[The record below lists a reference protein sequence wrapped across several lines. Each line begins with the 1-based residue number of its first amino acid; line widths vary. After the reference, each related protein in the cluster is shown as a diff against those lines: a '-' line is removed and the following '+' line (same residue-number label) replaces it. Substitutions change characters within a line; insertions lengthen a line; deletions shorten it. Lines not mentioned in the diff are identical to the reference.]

1 MIRGVQYAS
10 SRVAILFLMIAST
23 PQNQRKS
30 RLKWYW
36 ELLYVLLRRNL
47 KKRYRGSSLGIYWSL
62 LNPIIMTVLYSAV
75 FGTNFKVYY
84 DNSIF
89 NYVLAVFSGLIIFNF
104 FSSSTAQALS
114 SVVVNGP
121 IVNKIRLPLFIFP
134 LSCIGANIFQ
144 FLMGSLPLLMI
155 VTLILSGNIIN
166 VLAIILPLLALAL
179 VCTGVGFLTSALYV
193 FFRDLPYFYEL
204 LTFLIWI
211 SLPIFYPS
219 EIVPDQIRPFLVVNP
234 LFPIIE
240 SIRQISLSGDL
251 PNVSF
256 IFHSLLS
263 GCIVLTLGVIAFR
276 LWQEKFMD
284 LL

>member
-1 MIRGVQYAS
+1 MT
-10 SRVAILFLMIAST
+10 AST
-23 PQNQRKS
+23 SQNERNA

-36 ELLYVLLRRNL
+36 ELVYVLVRRNL
-47 KKRYRGSSLGIYWSL
+47 KKRYRGSFLGIYWSL
-62 LNPIIMTVLYSAV
+62 LNPIIMTILYTAV
-75 FGTNFKVYY
+75 FGTAFAIHY
-84 DNSIF
+84 DNSIL
-89 NYVLAVFSGLIIFNF
+89 NYVLAVFTGLIIFNF

-114 SVVVNGP
+114 SVVANGS

-134 LSCIGANIFQ
+134 LSFIGANIFQ
-144 FLMGSLPLLMI
+144 FLMGALPLLLI
-155 VTLILSGNIIN
+155 VTLILSGNLLN
-166 VLAIILPLLALAL
+166 VIAILLPLLALVL
-179 VCTGVGFLTSALYV
+179 VCTGIGFLTGALYV

-211 SLPIFYPS
+211 SLPIFYPP
-219 EIVPDQIRPFLVVNP
+219 EIVPNGIRPVLVMNP

-251 PNVSF
+251 PDISL
-256 IFHSLLS
+256 IIHSLLS
-263 GCIVLTLGVIAFR
+263 GCIVLTLGAIAFK

>member
-1 MIRGVQYAS
+1 
-10 SRVAILFLMIAST
+10 MIAST
-23 PQNQRKS
+23 PQNERNT

-36 ELLYVLLRRNL
+36 ELLYVLVRRNL
-47 KKRYRGSSLGIYWSL
+47 KKRYRGSFFGIYWSL
-62 LNPIIMTVLYSAV
+62 LNPIIMTVLYTAV

-84 DNSIF
+84 DNSIL
-89 NYVLAVFSGLIIFNF
+89 NYVLAVFTGLIVFNF

-114 SVVVNGP
+114 SVVANGS

-134 LSCIGANIFQ
+134 LSFIGANLFQ
-144 FLMGSLPLLMI
+144 FLMGALPLLLI

-166 VLAIILPLLALAL
+166 VLGILFPFFALVL
-179 VCTGVGFLTSALYV
+179 VCTGIGFFTGALYV

-211 SLPIFYPS
+211 SLPIFYPP
-219 EIVPDQIRPFLVVNP
+219 EIVPDSIRPVLVINP

-240 SIRQISLSGDL
+240 SIRQISLSGNL
-251 PNVSF
+251 PN
-256 IFHSLLS
+256 IILICHSLLS
-263 GCIVLTLGVIAFR
+263 GCIVLTLGAIAFR